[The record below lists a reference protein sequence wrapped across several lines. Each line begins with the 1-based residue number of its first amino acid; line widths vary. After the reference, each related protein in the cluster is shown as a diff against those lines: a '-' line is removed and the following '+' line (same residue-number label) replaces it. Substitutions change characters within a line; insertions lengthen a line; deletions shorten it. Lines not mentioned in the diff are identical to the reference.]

1 MMHVRT
7 LRPVLGAI
15 ILSTLAAVAAAQ
27 VEITDPP
34 VTHDFGKIPLNANY
48 AAQYFSVH
56 NRGASPVTLG
66 QAGVDGQVAVC
77 QALGCPA
84 VAPGDFV
91 IAAGSDGCSHQ
102 TLEPGHGCS
111 TLLGFV
117 PTLPG
122 GRSARLVFDVPG
134 ASPVTRIVSG
144 TGVSDPTDCVL
155 DWAERTYPALIS
167 PPASTFVAG
176 PYIARCYQGGTLCV
190 GADAA
195 YPTFA
200 PASVYLYQN
209 GQLTRYASLS
219 DVAAQ
224 ASYPSPSTRRCSQ
237 LPDGS

>member
-1 MMHVRT
+1 MMPIRT
-7 LRPVLGAI
+7 LRPALSAIVLS
-15 ILSTLAAVAAAQ
+15 LLAGVAAAQ

-34 VTHDFGKIPLNANY
+34 ETHDFGKIPLNANY

-56 NRGASPVTLG
+56 NRGDSPVTLG
-66 QAGVDGQVAVC
+66 QAGVDGLVTVC
-77 QALGCPA
+77 LALGCPA

-102 TLEPGHGCS
+102 TLAPGQGCS

-122 GRSARLVFDVPG
+122 ARVARLVFDVMG

-155 DWAERTYPALIS
+155 DWAERTYPALFS
-167 PPASTFVAG
+167 PPAATMVVG

-200 PASVYLYQN
+200 PASVYIYQN

-224 ASYPSPSTRRCSQ
+224 ASYPSPSNQRCGPSSQ
-237 LPDGS
+237 GS